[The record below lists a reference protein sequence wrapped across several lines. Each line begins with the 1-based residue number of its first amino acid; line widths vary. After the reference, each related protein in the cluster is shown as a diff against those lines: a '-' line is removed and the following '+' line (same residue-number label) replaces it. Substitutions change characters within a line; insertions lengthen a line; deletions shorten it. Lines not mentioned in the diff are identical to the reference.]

1 MRFEKRRQRED
12 ETIDKF
18 LDDLEMLRR
27 RSQPDESN
35 RRMNLAVASKFIDG
49 VKNDE
54 LRTMLATHY
63 TPLSTNA
70 PTPEELRLKSKE
82 YLLLKP
88 PSRSGYYK
96 NNYGNFN
103 NGPANQRNNWYKPR
117 DDMDKRRSCANCSST
132 DHHVSACPAYKQGM
146 KAIGFSLEDEDA
158 SELDHEDFMRGV
170 IAKFG
175 PRCFFCNLEGHFKS
189 DCPQFWDAVADIK
202 HPRHEEALSGVKASK
217 ARLLSEAEA
226 RRKDKPQELV
236 AKKMQAVTEEA
247 REPEPATAADDFKI
261 DYRAAARDAINRV
274 QQELVTK
281 EIEQKVKLE
290 LENEKLQEQLNAFEA
305 TEVEEAKAPSS
316 LSMKLNVISG
326 QRFGMAPQGSKIQS
340 IISVAGHQVI
350 RNLSE
355 PSEFTL
361 MHLDTYADYLRQM
374 EPRTESRAVRALL
387 TTGGPRMKKLHGRYL
402 EVYGPYQVMLNVDG
416 ISIYTRTYVTTDD
429 DQIGQIYLGEEELK
443 VRRIGHDAMMEQDA
457 VHIGYEADVTAHQLD
472 TNGTKIGVTGL
483 LDTGAVVSVM
493 PIKTWERMG
502 FTREDLIPTNLRLA
516 AANRGA
522 IYVAGRT
529 PITVLHMGGR
539 DLWMSFLVVE
549 NLDDADQFILGRDF
563 VRNFD
568 VMIDLN
574 NGLIRIRNPDRKYV
588 KRPINRIITDENK
601 VPVFLDRKVK
611 LQPGQAVVAIFRM
624 RNLNSLNDSKQV
636 CLVPNP
642 NSQSSVILGRS
653 FSVTRNGLCVSV
665 LLNTL
670 DTTVSIQRGKKLGYA
685 LPMRTDYEET
695 ENSKKYSVK
704 DCPYHANK
712 DKILKRINE
721 LKSIHKLFSM
731 KSETDDGL
739 SSCSNFPERP
749 SSYELDSD
757 KPVLPE
763 IEHLK
768 GKIGEGDFEK
778 LRDLLNRNAEV
789 FSKHK
794 ADIGCCNFVEHEIEL
809 EEGAVPHREGAR
821 RMTPHKS
828 EACRAE
834 IEMLLE
840 YDMIEP
846 SKSPWACG
854 VVMAKK
860 KGGQLRFCCDF
871 RYLNAV
877 TIKDAY
883 PIPRIDES
891 LSKLGDAKFFTTLD
905 LGSAFWQVPLRKKD
919 REKTGFACEL
929 GLYQWKRMPF
939 GLCNATATFQRLMAQ
954 ALTGVTKKY
963 GNLLMCY
970 VDDVVIATPTLEDHI
985 DRLDEVFGCMKRAGL
1000 KCKPSKCENLRDS
1013 IKYLGRMVDRHGV
1026 RPDPEAVEAV
1036 LTWKAPRTDTQLMSF
1051 LGFANYYR
1059 EFIKGYADKVYP
1071 MQKLMRNKGKKF
1083 EWNDEAQV
1091 AFENIKRELCEAPVL
1106 GMPTE
1111 KGMYVLDT
1119 DASVVA
1125 ISGILH
1131 QEQEWNGRTVLRPIA
1146 YGSKVLSDTEM
1157 KYGAPKAE
1165 MFAVVTFVEKYR
1177 AYLGS
1182 APFKLRVDN
1191 RALSWL
1197 KTYSMDQSYIG
1208 RYDNMIIEHR
1218 MRDKHQNADSLSKK
1232 TEFYER
1238 LEQKQANQAEVK
1250 EGFSFLDKET
1260 YEELPLTRWLDKSG
1274 HPIPGHPELPVE
1286 KAAEIKILSKEDPV
1300 PLVLLLRSNLVQQ
1313 ELSRMNINSLSILDK
1328 TVQVTPQ
1335 VMRMLGGLLEREVT
1349 RDDPEWTAAMASLT
1363 VSEKVKI
1370 MPSRR
1375 QHEENERDCRT
1386 IVQQLV
1392 SSIPKEILTS
1402 TSYGQKE
1409 QGSSKRKK
1417 TVTFVDR
1424 DKEGEVVEQNLLQ
1437 DYSSGEKDDEKNQR
1451 SQDQH
1456 PGQGNLSG
1464 ESEINEEIPDEKQDR
1479 ENKVLSGE
1487 FRWMRRKHRHDLEE
1501 RAVSGTT
1508 SSTDDDSRNS
1518 GMDTYSDRNSS
1529 SGSELSELAIHTLLV
1544 ETRARDLDRE
1554 VYQDPDSDRYLI
1566 PSERVFDNAAD
1577 DLETIA
1583 VSKRSISLLPQKE
1596 VVRTDLQPFEQ
1607 ETQPLAKIWCVKM
1620 EEDTHQP
1627 NEMNCQMRVMKTY
1640 LKARYRLS
1648 DLLRAQRNDRMT
1660 SNLKRWIE
1668 NGAPDKGDLEEDS
1681 YRILRQYFMQKE
1693 GRLYLNKD
1701 GIVACKRREE
1711 DKVLYK
1717 YNAIVLPQLYQTEL
1731 LFRSHDHMGHQGI
1744 DKVYQRILKRFEWP
1758 GMKKACEK
1766 WVTACLSCQQ
1776 VKDPRKLRF
1785 PLQSIESSEFNEVVQ
1800 IDHQKRCMTD
1810 SGYNQVLVMIDHFT
1824 KYAEAVPCITASA
1837 EETCDHLI
1845 NTWIAR
1851 HGCPMTF
1858 QSDNGTAFV
1867 GELTKELMRR

>member
-1 MRFEKRRQRED
+1 M
-12 ETIDKF
+12 
-18 LDDLEMLRR
+18 
-27 RSQPDESN
+27 
-35 RRMNLAVASKFIDG
+35 V
-49 VKNDE
+49 
-54 LRTMLATHY
+54 
-63 TPLSTNA
+63 
-70 PTPEELRLKSKE
+70 
-82 YLLLKP
+82 
-88 PSRSGYYK
+88 
-96 NNYGNFN
+96 
-103 NGPANQRNNWYKPR
+103 
-117 DDMDKRRSCANCSST
+117 
-132 DHHVSACPAYKQGM
+132 
-146 KAIGFSLEDEDA
+146 
-158 SELDHEDFMRGV
+158 
-170 IAKFG
+170 
-175 PRCFFCNLEGHFKS
+175 
-189 DCPQFWDAVADIK
+189 
-202 HPRHEEALSGVKASK
+202 
-217 ARLLSEAEA
+217 
-226 RRKDKPQELV
+226 
-236 AKKMQAVTEEA
+236 
-247 REPEPATAADDFKI
+247 
-261 DYRAAARDAINRV
+261 
-274 QQELVTK
+274 
-281 EIEQKVKLE
+281 
-290 LENEKLQEQLNAFEA
+290 
-305 TEVEEAKAPSS
+305 
-316 LSMKLNVISG
+316 
-326 QRFGMAPQGSKIQS
+326 PQGSKIQS
-340 IISVAGHQVI
+340 IITVAGHQVI

-361 MHLDTYADYLRQM
+361 MHLDTYADYLRQV

-402 EVYGPYQVMLNVDG
+402 EVYGPYQVMLNVYE

-429 DQIGQIYLGEEELK
+429 DQMGQIYLGEEELK

-457 VHIGYEADVTAHQLD
+457 VHIGYEADVTAHLLD

-493 PIKTWERMG
+493 PIKTWERLG
-502 FTREDLIPTNLRLA
+502 FTREDLNPTNLRLA

-549 NLDDADQFILGRDF
+549 NLEDADQFILGRDF
-563 VRNFD
+563 FRNFD
-568 VMIDLN
+568 VMIDFN
-574 NGLIRIRNPDRKYV
+574 NGLIRIRNPNRKYV

-601 VPVFLDRKVK
+601 VPIFVDRKVK

-624 RNLNSLNDSKQV
+624 RKLNLLSDSKQV

-695 ENSKKYSVK
+695 QNLRKYSVK

-712 DKILKRINE
+712 DKILKRINK

-749 SSYELDSD
+749 SSYELESD

-768 GKIGEGDFEK
+768 GKIGEGDFKK
-778 LRDLLNRNAEV
+778 LRDLLNRNADV

-954 ALTGVTKKY
+954 ALTRVTKKY
-963 GNLLMCY
+963 RNLVMCY

-1000 KCKPSKCENLRDS
+1000 KCKPSKCEILRDS

-1036 LTWKAPRTDTQLMSF
+1036 LTWKAPRTDTQLLSF

-1083 EWNDEAQV
+1083 EWNDEAEV

-1165 MFAVVTFVEKYR
+1165 MFAVVTFV
-1177 AYLGS
+1177 
-1182 APFKLRVDN
+1182 
-1191 RALSWL
+1191 
-1197 KTYSMDQSYIG
+1197 
-1208 RYDNMIIEHR
+1208 
-1218 MRDKHQNADSLSKK
+1218 
-1232 TEFYER
+1232 
-1238 LEQKQANQAEVK
+1238 
-1250 EGFSFLDKET
+1250 
-1260 YEELPLTRWLDKSG
+1260 
-1274 HPIPGHPELPVE
+1274 
-1286 KAAEIKILSKEDPV
+1286 
-1300 PLVLLLRSNLVQQ
+1300 
-1313 ELSRMNINSLSILDK
+1313 
-1328 TVQVTPQ
+1328 
-1335 VMRMLGGLLEREVT
+1335 
-1349 RDDPEWTAAMASLT
+1349 
-1363 VSEKVKI
+1363 
-1370 MPSRR
+1370 
-1375 QHEENERDCRT
+1375 
-1386 IVQQLV
+1386 
-1392 SSIPKEILTS
+1392 
-1402 TSYGQKE
+1402 
-1409 QGSSKRKK
+1409 
-1417 TVTFVDR
+1417 
-1424 DKEGEVVEQNLLQ
+1424 
-1437 DYSSGEKDDEKNQR
+1437 
-1451 SQDQH
+1451 
-1456 PGQGNLSG
+1456 
-1464 ESEINEEIPDEKQDR
+1464 
-1479 ENKVLSGE
+1479 
-1487 FRWMRRKHRHDLEE
+1487 
-1501 RAVSGTT
+1501 
-1508 SSTDDDSRNS
+1508 
-1518 GMDTYSDRNSS
+1518 
-1529 SGSELSELAIHTLLV
+1529 
-1544 ETRARDLDRE
+1544 
-1554 VYQDPDSDRYLI
+1554 
-1566 PSERVFDNAAD
+1566 
-1577 DLETIA
+1577 
-1583 VSKRSISLLPQKE
+1583 
-1596 VVRTDLQPFEQ
+1596 
-1607 ETQPLAKIWCVKM
+1607 
-1620 EEDTHQP
+1620 
-1627 NEMNCQMRVMKTY
+1627 
-1640 LKARYRLS
+1640 
-1648 DLLRAQRNDRMT
+1648 
-1660 SNLKRWIE
+1660 
-1668 NGAPDKGDLEEDS
+1668 
-1681 YRILRQYFMQKE
+1681 
-1693 GRLYLNKD
+1693 
-1701 GIVACKRREE
+1701 
-1711 DKVLYK
+1711 
-1717 YNAIVLPQLYQTEL
+1717 
-1731 LFRSHDHMGHQGI
+1731 
-1744 DKVYQRILKRFEWP
+1744 
-1758 GMKKACEK
+1758 
-1766 WVTACLSCQQ
+1766 
-1776 VKDPRKLRF
+1776 
-1785 PLQSIESSEFNEVVQ
+1785 
-1800 IDHQKRCMTD
+1800 
-1810 SGYNQVLVMIDHFT
+1810 
-1824 KYAEAVPCITASA
+1824 
-1837 EETCDHLI
+1837 
-1845 NTWIAR
+1845 
-1851 HGCPMTF
+1851 
-1858 QSDNGTAFV
+1858 
-1867 GELTKELMRR
+1867 